1 MSVTGIS
8 QQLTRGGATIYAMFP
23 VSWFVVAI
31 SLVAYATAGLAIGA
45 ATGWLISRLRM
56 GSQQNILNDALLGS
70 LGYLAGFFGCIFM
83 PWPRNTVISQLP
95 GGGTVATTMSRYQH
109 PERVAI
115 VIAVL
120 LPLLYELSRR
130 KNRPGASLT

>member
-1 MSVTGIS
+1 
-8 QQLTRGGATIYAMFP
+8 

-70 LGYLAGFFGCIFM
+70 LGYVAGFFGCIFM
-83 PWPRNTVISQLP
+83 PWPRNTVITQLP

-115 VIAVL
+115 VIAML
-120 LPLLYELSRR
+120 FPLLYELSRR

>member
-56 GSQQNILNDALLGS
+56 GSQQNILNDALLG
-70 LGYLAGFFGCIFM
+70 YVAGFFGCIFM
-83 PWPRNTVISQLP
+83 PWPRNTVITQLP
-95 GGGTVATTMSRYQH
+95 GGTVATTMSRYQH

-115 VIAVL
+115 VIAML
-120 LPLLYELSRR
+120 FPLLYELSRR

>member
-1 MSVTGIS
+1 M
-8 QQLTRGGATIYAMFP
+8 QLQGWG
-23 VSWFVVAI
+23 
-31 SLVAYATAGLAIGA
+31 LV
-45 ATGWLISRLRM
+45 WLISRLRM
-56 GSQQNILNDALLGS
+56 GNQQNILNDALLGS
-70 LGYLAGFFGCIFM
+70 LGYVAGFFSSIFM
-83 PWPRNTVISQLP
+83 PWPRNIVITRLP

-130 KNRPGASLT
+130 KNRRGASLT